1 MQIYC
6 IMLQFTNT
14 HMSFP
19 SIPFLT
25 AYKWFPL
32 CERSELYFISVDWN
46 PGRFD
51 NNCKKSDKIVKN
63 LKNYITPSNFQSHLY
78 KCKKSSLRSL
88 KYKKIVNL
96 LALDLSVLRQT
107 NGIRCRIHDDSILR
121 QNSED
126 WLRGGKAS
134 MCEEKPES
142 RGWWHPT

>member
-78 KCKKSSLRSL
+78 KCKKKLASLAELWKNCKLTCFGPFRPQANQW
-88 KYKKIVNL
+88 YKV
-96 LALDLSVLRQT
+96 S
-107 NGIRCRIHDDSILR
+107 DSWRLNPSAKFWRLITGR
-121 QNSED
+121 
-126 WLRGGKAS
+126 
-134 MCEEKPES
+134 
-142 RGWWHPT
+142 